1 MSDHQIE
8 IFWDVGSPYTHLA
21 IAQLEAIGKS
31 SGLPIK
37 LRPFLI
43 GGVFKAVGNSMPGIL
58 PPKAKYMMHDLTRWR
73 EYLKVDLKL
82 PSEGTPFP
90 INSLKPMRVAMLC
103 ETRGNGQAYCEALFS
118 AYWGRGE
125 DVSDP
130 SVLNGVIDSVG
141 LDPAETLEAAG
152 SDENKAALRANTDE
166 AVERGAFGAPSLFVG
181 DQLFWGNDRIG
192 LMLDYIA
199 KL

>member
-1 MSDHQIE
+1 MSDHKIE

-21 IAQLEAIGKS
+21 IGQLEAIQKR
-31 SGLPIK
+31 SGLPVE

-43 GGVFKAVGNSMPGIL
+43 GGVFKATGNSAPGFL
-58 PPKAKYMMHDLTRWR
+58 PAKAKYMMHDLIRWR
-73 EYLKVDLKL
+73 TLLNLDLKL
-82 PSEGTPFP
+82 PTEGTPFP
-90 INSLKPMRVAMLC
+90 INSLQPMRVAMLC
-103 ETRGNGQAYCEALFS
+103 ENRGQGEAFCKALFA

-125 DVSDP
+125 DVSNP
-130 SVLNGVIDSVG
+130 EVLNAVIQTVG
-141 LDPAETLEAAG
+141 LDPVETLDAAN
-152 SDENKAALRANTDE
+152 SAENKAALRANTDE

-199 KL
+199 TL